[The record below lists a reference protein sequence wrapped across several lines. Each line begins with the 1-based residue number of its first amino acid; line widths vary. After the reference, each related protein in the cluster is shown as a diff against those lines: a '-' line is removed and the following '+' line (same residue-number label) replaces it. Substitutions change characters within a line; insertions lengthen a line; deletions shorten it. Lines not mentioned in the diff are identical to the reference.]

1 MNAKTIFTRYILG
14 SLHMNP
20 IVIQSTAVIS
30 PKNLLRGM
38 ISKLVHMTNDN
49 PVAKA
54 IHFR

>member
-1 MNAKTIFTRYILG
+1 
-14 SLHMNP
+14 MNP